1 MAVKNDLADI
11 ERDVGAMSMFLQCG
25 EYTVK
30 DLRGRH
36 QDLKQ
41 LIDQLAD
48 LRSENEDWLE
58 NNVDGT
64 RKYAKVEEETGA
76 LEDAEQ
82 ALGEAEDEFLS
93 MLSAKEFANYNPTEI
108 ICCLD
113 RACEYL
119 TEAMEV

>member
-1 MAVKNDLADI
+1 MAVKTDLADI
-11 ERDVGAMSMFLQCG
+11 ERDVGALSMFLQAG
-25 EYTVK
+25 EYTVQ
-30 DLRGRH
+30 DLRLRH
-36 QDLKQ
+36 LGLKE

-48 LRSENEDWLE
+48 LRSENEDWLD

-64 RKYAKVEEETGA
+64 RKYAKIEEETGA
-76 LEDAEQ
+76 MEDAEN

-93 MLSAKEFANYNPTEI
+93 MLSSKDFAGYNPTEV